1 LEEWEE
7 YSRWRGL
14 AVRADRQ
21 AKLHGRRWRGL
32 VARAVLQGTDR
43 HGLQATGV
51 RKIFVVLLIAL
62 YQEVVFQA
70 GDFPFFFNERPA
82 KGLRCKIEQSS
93 L

>member
-1 LEEWEE
+1 MVCVLAPVV
-7 YSRWRGL
+7 YGLSRWRGL
-14 AVRADRQ
+14 AV
-21 AKLHGRRWRGL
+21 
-32 VARAVLQGTDR
+32 
-43 HGLQATGV
+43 TGV

-82 KGLRCKIEQSS
+82 KGLRRKIEQSS